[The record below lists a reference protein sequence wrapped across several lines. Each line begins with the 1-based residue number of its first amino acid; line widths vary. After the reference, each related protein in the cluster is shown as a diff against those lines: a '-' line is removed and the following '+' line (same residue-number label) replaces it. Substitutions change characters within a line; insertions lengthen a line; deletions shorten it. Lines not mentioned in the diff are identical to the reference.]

1 MTNLVDVLSEN
12 DLACIDL
19 EMMISSP
26 IISGIIRKIHLAY
39 HISTLVKTFI

>member
-19 EMMISSP
+19 EMMNQVQSYLEYKENPFDISH
-26 IISGIIRKIHLAY
+26 IYIS
-39 HISTLVKTFI
+39 